1 MTGLSSQGKNMIHW
15 DLPLQGDSRSMSPG
29 YLEKLNPAQR
39 QAVEHGDANGWA
51 EAPAPLLVIAGAG
64 SGKTN
69 TLAHRVAHLIVKG
82 VDPRRILLMTFSRRA
97 ASEMTRRVERI
108 AV

>member
-1 MTGLSSQGKNMIHW
+1 MVTDQQHI
-15 DLPLQGDSRSMSPG
+15 
-29 YLEKLNPAQR
+29 
-39 QAVEHGDANGWA
+39 AVEHGAVG
-51 EAPAPLLVIAGAG
+51 PGTSTPLLVIAGAG

-69 TLAHRVAHLIVKG
+69 TLAHRVAHLIVNG

-108 AV
+108 ARKVLGGNAMRLFGLNGNGVAKH